1 MLSILLAV
9 HFVVTLL
16 MIGLILIQKHEGG
29 GLAGGLS
36 SAVNGLVS
44 SRGQANILTKA
55 TAILM
60 TIFIANCLI
69 MAKMVKGS
77 PRPQSI
83 IDAAASEYNVPK
95 KDDFDQTA
103 PGAANNK
110 AADNVQNNNAQSS
123 GTSDSAKK

>member
-1 MLSILLAV
+1 MLSVLLAI
-9 HFVVTLL
+9 HFVVTIL

-36 SAVNGLVS
+36 SAANGFIS

-60 TIFIANCLI
+60 TIFIVNCLI

-77 PRPQSI
+77 PKPQSF
-83 IDAAASEYNVPK
+83 IDAAANEVNVPQER
-95 KDDFDQTA
+95 DFDQTSQ
-103 PGAANNK
+103 K
-110 AADNVQNNNAQSS
+110 AKINQTQKPQNQS
-123 GTSDSAKK
+123 TDKK